1 MNKKF
6 AIFDMDGTL
15 VDSMAYWDNLVISFL
30 ESKGVSYISDKI
42 IKQIET
48 MTMIESA
55 ELFIKEFNLSG
66 TTEELV
72 KEMNF
77 IMDNHYKNDIPLKN
91 GVKEYLEYLHRNG
104 VKMCVA
110 SATAEHLMK
119 ECLNRLGVLKYFDFL
134 LSCENIGVG
143 KDRPDIYFLSAQKLG
158 RNPIDIAVY
167 EDAIYAVKTA
177 KKAGFYVIGVY
188 DNGSNK
194 YWGEIKNISDE
205 FIYNFEEEI

>member
-66 TTEELV
+66 TPEELV

-119 ECLNRLGVLKYFDFL
+119 ECLNRLGVLKYFNFL

-158 RNPIDIAVY
+158 SNPIDIAVY

-194 YWGEIKNISDE
+194 YWDEIKNISDE
-205 FIYNFEEEI
+205 VICNFEEEI